1 MSELNE
7 DLQQLDLVVATIVDA
22 SEHPGSRAASYLLTL
37 DLGAKGRR
45 QASILRGGR
54 EPEDLVGRQVVC
66 AVRGEEAVVLAARS
80 HAAGS
85 ILLHPERDVDPG
97 TIVG

>member
-1 MSELNE
+1 MSELND
-7 DLQQLDLVVATIVDA
+7 DLQQLGLVVATVVDA
-22 SEHPGSRAASYLLTL
+22 AEHAGSRAASYLLTL
-37 DLGAKGRR
+37 DLGPKGQR
-45 QASILRGGR
+45 QASVLRGGY

-66 AVRGEEAVVLAARS
+66 AVRGDEAFVLAARS

-97 TIVG
+97 TTVA